1 MKEYSPEWLCHE
13 VLEKARDAV
22 IVADREGRV
31 SFWNEGGERTF
42 GYSRDEALGWSLDP
56 IIPERLRERHWEG
69 YRKVMA
75 TGVTRYGDEVLAVP
89 ALRRDG
95 RRISIEFTILLL
107 RQDGGDLIGTAA
119 FIRDVTARWEKEREL
134 KKRFTELEAK
144 LSPPGSSHLHGAGAG
159 LVDQEASA
167 GGQRLGPA

>member
-1 MKEYSPEWLCHE
+1 MREYSPEWLCRE

-22 IVADREGRV
+22 VVADRDGLIR
-31 SFWNEGGERTF
+31 FWNEGAERIF
-42 GYSRDEALGWSLDP
+42 GHSRDEALGGSLNL

-95 RRISIEFTILLL
+95 GRVSIEFTIILV
-107 RQDGGDLIGTAA
+107 RDEAGDLVGTAA

-134 KKRFTELEAK
+134 KKRLAELEAK
-144 LSPPGSSHLHGAGAG
+144 LLGKSPHTDRA
-159 LVDQEASA
+159 
-167 GGQRLGPA
+167 

>member
-1 MKEYSPEWLCHE
+1 MREYSPEWLCRE

-22 IVADREGRV
+22 IVADRHGLV
-31 SFWNEGGERTF
+31 KFWNTGAKRIF
-42 GYSRDEALGWSLDP
+42 GYSREEALGQRLDL

-75 TGVTRYGDEVLAVP
+75 TGVTKYGEEVLAVP

-95 RRISIEFTILLL
+95 GRISIEFTILLV
-107 RQDGGDLIGTAA
+107 RDGAGELVGTAA

-134 KKRFTELEAK
+134 KKRLAELEAQ
-144 LSPPGSSHLHGAGAG
+144 LSPPG
-159 LVDQEASA
+159 
-167 GGQRLGPA
+167 

>member
-1 MKEYSPEWLCHE
+1 VVGQLLKGAVRMREYSPEWLCRE

-22 IVADREGRV
+22 VVADRDGLIR
-31 SFWNEGGERTF
+31 FWNEGAERIF
-42 GYSRDEALGWSLDP
+42 GYSRDEALGRGLDL

-95 RRISIEFTILLL
+95 GRVSIEFTIILV
-107 RQDGGDLIGTAA
+107 RDEAGDLVGTAA

-134 KKRFTELEAK
+134 KKRLAELEAK
-144 LSPPGSSHLHGAGAG
+144 LSQPG
-159 LVDQEASA
+159 
-167 GGQRLGPA
+167 

>member
-1 MKEYSPEWLCHE
+1 MTEYSPEWLCRE

-22 IVADREGRV
+22 VVADRDGLIR
-31 SFWNEGGERTF
+31 FWNEGAERIF
-42 GYSRDEALGWSLDP
+42 GYSRDEALGRGLDL

-95 RRISIEFTILLL
+95 GRVSIEFTIILV
-107 RQDGGDLIGTAA
+107 RDEAGDLVGTAA

-134 KKRFTELEAK
+134 KKRLAELEAK
-144 LSPPGSSHLHGAGAG
+144 LSQPG
-159 LVDQEASA
+159 
-167 GGQRLGPA
+167 